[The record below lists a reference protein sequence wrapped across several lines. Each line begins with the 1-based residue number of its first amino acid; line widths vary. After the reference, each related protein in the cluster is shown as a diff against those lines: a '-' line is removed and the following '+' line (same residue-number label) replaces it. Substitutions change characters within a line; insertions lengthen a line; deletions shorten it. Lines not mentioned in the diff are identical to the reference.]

1 MVNAFLVLAAEEAE
15 KSETIFYVLGCCFA
29 AWAIIVGTLGMRRET
44 FPGTRGATTAIIAV
58 SVLLAA
64 ATMAAIIYV
73 SN

>member
-1 MVNAFLVLAAEEAE
+1 MVNAFLMLAAEKAE

-29 AWAIIVGTLGMRRET
+29 AWAILVGTLGMRSET
-44 FPGTRGATTAIIAV
+44 FPKDRGATTAVIAV

-64 ATMAAIIYV
+64 ATMASIIYV